1 MMYGKVVGVLCIV
14 VMRINLAVAQKMVHS
29 PLPTAPSFPLS
40 LSAPGSRIEY
50 YSDNRNAFSQVVPP
64 AVFLQRKSVSGRLA
78 APKSQFIVTYTNFT
92 PEAKRAFQYAVDIWS
107 TLITS
112 SVPIRVQA
120 NWISDTPGLLGSA
133 GPTSYRYSVDGAQ
146 KATAFYPIAL
156 AEKIAHRELNTPGEA
171 DIIADFNRNNEW
183 YFGTDGLT
191 PKGQTDMVT
200 AVLHELTHGLGFIG
214 FFNTTTI
221 PSGQIVGQYLAT
233 LPSVYDCFIETG
245 GAGGPVR
252 RLVTSQKEFPNNS
265 PELNQQL
272 TGNDLFLNGAIL
284 RQTTVQKI
292 RLHAK
297 SQFSR
302 STSIYHL
309 DEDTYP
315 AGNENSLMTPTLKQ
329 AESIH
334 SPGPLVTTFFSD
346 MEWKTTSV
354 LHTPLANSEEA
365 KDLLFSARILSDTV
379 VVPASSQLFYRKN
392 APTASDTAFMAIPL
406 VRVDTTG
413 EYRYMLPAAQ
423 ARGDI
428 WYYIQA
434 QDVTGKSF
442 VNPGRQLNGAK
453 TWYHVQVGPDTTPP
467 TIQFSP
473 VKQALFSTTAID
485 SLSVYARISDDRSGV
500 ASAYVEYQIN
510 GATQPNLPLNY
521 NRLTIGNLTYD
532 SVYANRL
539 IFPANSL
546 KVGDKVTYRIVA
558 QDNARTKN
566 QRTNPANGFYQLT
579 VVGLRAV
586 RDEYTT
592 TFNEAG
598 VVGDFV
604 GNGFSI
610 MTPASFGDPAIHSE
624 HPYRNGDDFKSQAN
638 TDMVLLTPIRIKA
651 NPDSAYIRF
660 DEIVLV
666 ESGDASSR
674 LGDVTFYDYVVVE
687 GSSDSGRTWK
697 PLINAYTSNDRGEWL
712 TAYNSDLAPGLYG
725 ERNSKA
731 GGFPAMYRKREIPLL
746 KPGAA
751 FKAGD
756 QVLIRFRL
764 FADQLSNGW
773 GWSIDN
779 LRIQAG
785 PAPPVLA
792 VDPVPAGTFRVYPN
806 PVSRGLMKI
815 EAELPRPRAEITV
828 TIAQP
833 TGQLMQQYTLKVN
846 GPKINEQLDLS
857 QLPEGLYFVQ
867 LKADDLLLTQK
878 VIIVK

>member
-1 MMYGKVVGVLCIV
+1 MMYGRIVGALCS
-14 VMRINLAVAQKMVHS
+14 MFMLANPVIAQKNGSSLSS
-29 PLPTAPSFPLS
+29 PPLS
-40 LSAPGSRIEY
+40 LSASESNTYY
-50 YSDNRNAFSQVVPP
+50 YSDNQDAFTQVPPP
-64 AVFLQRKSVSGRLA
+64 AVFLQRQSGSGRLA
-78 APKSQFIVTYTNFT
+78 APKSQFVVTYTNFT

-107 TLITS
+107 TLVTS
-112 SVPIRVQA
+112 SVPIQIQA

-133 GPTSYRYSVDGAQ
+133 GPTSYRYRVDGAQ

-156 AEKIAHRELNTPGEA
+156 AEKIAHRALNSPGEA
-171 DIIADFNRNNEW
+171 DIVANFNRNNEW

-214 FFNTTTI
+214 FFNTTPI

-245 GAGGPVR
+245 GGGGPIR

-272 TGNDLFLNGAIL
+272 TGNDLFLNGVIL
-284 RQTTVQKI
+284 RQTTVQKL

-297 SQFSR
+297 SHFSR

-315 AGNENSLMTPTLKQ
+315 TGDANSLMTPTLKQ

-334 SPGPLVTTFFSD
+334 SPGPLVTTFLSD

-365 KDLLFSARILSDTV
+365 KDLVFSAKIVSDTTII
-379 VVPASSQLFYRKN
+379 PASGQFFYRKT
-392 APTASDTAFMAIPL
+392 APTAGDTAFTAIPL
-406 VRVDTTG
+406 VRIDTTN
-413 EYRYMLPAAQ
+413 EYRYTLPAAQ
-423 ARGDI
+423 AKGDV
-428 WYYIQA
+428 WYYFQA

-453 TWYHVQVGPDTTPP
+453 TWYHIQVGPDTTPP

-473 VKQALFSTTAID
+473 AKQALFSTAKLD
-485 SLSVYARISDDRSGV
+485 SLSIYARISDDRSGV
-500 ASAYVEYQIN
+500 ASAYVDYQIN
-510 GATQPNLPLNY
+510 GVTQPNLPLTY
-521 NRLTIGNLTYD
+521 NRLTIGNFSYD
-532 SVYANRL
+532 SVYTNRVV
-539 IFPANSL
+539 FPANSL
-546 KVGDKVTYRIVA
+546 KIGDKVTYRIVA

-566 QRTNPANGFYQLT
+566 QRANPVNGFYQLT

-586 RDEYTT
+586 RDQYTT

-598 VVGDFV
+598 VASDFV
-604 GNGFSI
+604 GKGLSI
-610 MTPASFGDPAIHSE
+610 TTPASFGDAAIHSE
-624 HPYRNGDDFKSQAN
+624 HPYRNGDDFTSQAN

-660 DEIVLV
+660 DEVVLV
-666 ESGDASSR
+666 ESGDVSSR
-674 LGDVTFYDYVVVE
+674 PGEVNFYDYVIVE

-697 PLINAYTSNDRGEWL
+697 PLIDAYTSNDRAEWS
-712 TAYNSDLAPGLYG
+712 TAYNSDLVPGLYG

-746 KPGAA
+746 KPGAP

-764 FADQLSNGW
+764 FADQLSYGW
-773 GWSIDN
+773 GWAIDN

-785 PAPPVLA
+785 PPPLVLA
-792 VDPVPAGTFRVYPN
+792 ADPVPAGMFRVYPN

-815 EAELPRPRAEITV
+815 EVELPRPQDGITV
-828 TIAQP
+828 TVTQP
-833 TGQLMQQYTLKVN
+833 TGQLMQQYTLKGS

-867 LKADDLLLTQK
+867 LRADDLLLTQK